1 MIHIG
6 KKILVIVLL
15 TSTVLLN
22 HTAGSAPAHADT
34 VSVSEI
40 SRHVYF
46 LASEALEGRRAGT
59 PETRKAAEY
68 IAKRF
73 SEYGLLPSPDAV
85 SPSPDP
91 NAYFQPFEFVSG
103 VERGENNHLT
113 VTRTDGTV
121 ELELGKDFQ
130 PLPFSGTG
138 SITGSVV
145 FGGFGISAPGEGYD
159 DYAEIDLSGKMV
171 MVLQGSP
178 DETDPHGTL
187 GQFATPRNKT
197 IAAREAG
204 AAGLLLVTRPDEGE
218 TALMRLRVDRSPATS
233 GLPAINITP
242 HTADLL
248 LEGTGMTVETLYN
261 NLVEMKKANSFDI
274 DKISLSIQTDLLPVI
289 SHCNNVIGFLPG
301 IDPSLADEVI
311 IIGAHYDHLGWGGDG
326 SLVPDEEAIHHG
338 ADDNASGTAGILEL
352 ARINSTDGRPPKRS
366 LLFIAFSAEEIGLIG
381 SQHYVQNP
389 YLPNDSTVA
398 MINLDMIGRLTNDE
412 LTIFG
417 VGTSPI
423 WEEIIPE
430 PEEYKL
436 LEVRTNQDG
445 FGPSDHASFYAQNI
459 PVLFFHTGLHGDYHR
474 PSDTAEKINY
484 NGMATIISYV
494 DNIVR
499 RLDRSDE
506 RPAFTRAESPR
517 PQGVMRGIRVYVGT
531 MPDYVGESGGMRVT
545 GVRNESP
552 AERAGIITG
561 DVIIKFG
568 GKTIE
573 NVYDY
578 TFALGEFNPGDI
590 VEVVVKRDGEEMIIE
605 LELGARN

>member
-1 MIHIG
+1 MIHNG
-6 KKILVIVLL
+6 KMILVFVLL
-15 TSTVLLN
+15 INTVLLS
-22 HTAGSAPAHADT
+22 HATGGVPAPADT

-59 PETRKAAEY
+59 PEARKAAEY
-68 IAKRF
+68 IANRF

-103 VERGENNHLT
+103 IERGKNNHLT
-113 VTRTDGTV
+113 VTRDDGTV
-121 ELELGKDFQ
+121 DLELEKDFQ
-130 PLPFSGTG
+130 PLPFSATG

-159 DYAEIDLSGKMV
+159 DYADIDLSGKI
-171 MVLQGSP
+171 VLVFQGSP
-178 DETDPHGTL
+178 DENDPHGTL
-187 GQFATPRNKT
+187 SQFATPRNKT

-204 AAGLLLVTRPDEGE
+204 AAGLLLITRPDEGD
-218 TALMRLRVDRSPATS
+218 TTLMRLRVDRSPATS
-233 GLPAINITP
+233 GLPAINIIP

-248 LEGTGMTVETLYN
+248 LEGTGKTSEILYA
-261 NLVEMKKANSFDI
+261 NLVETKKGNSFDI
-274 DKISLSIQTDLLPVI
+274 NGITLSIQTDLLPVI
-289 SHCNNVIGFLPG
+289 SECNNVIGFLPG
-301 IDPSLADEVI
+301 SDPDLAGEVV

-326 SLVPDEEAIHHG
+326 SLVPDEQAIHHG

-352 ARINSTDGRPPKRS
+352 ARIYSAKGTPPKRS

-389 YLPNDSTVA
+389 YLPKDSTIA
-398 MINLDMIGRLTNDE
+398 MINLDMIGRLTNNE

-430 PEEYKL
+430 PEEYNL
-436 LEVRTNQDG
+436 LEVRTNPDG

-484 NGMATIISYV
+484 DGMATIVSYV
-494 DNIVR
+494 YDIVR
-499 RLDRSDE
+499 RVDRFDE
-506 RPAFTRAESPR
+506 RPAFVRAESPR
-517 PQGVMRGIRVYVGT
+517 PRGAMRGIRVYVGT

-545 GVRNESP
+545 GVRSESP
-552 AERAGIITG
+552 AEKAGILTG

-573 NVYDY
+573 NIYDY
-578 TFALGEFNPGDI
+578 TYALGEFNPGDI
-590 VEVVVKRDGEEMIIE
+590 VEVIVKRDGEEMIVE
-605 LELGARN
+605 LELGTRN